1 MRKVCIL
8 RMQKASVHIIS
19 TYSFATC
26 SQNPT
31 HHIDQNLSAQG
42 WCIFGET
49 GTSMTWALYSISF
62 PHLAEAEASI
72 FHLPIVPKCS
82 RPSPTTVC
90 STKSHGISTS
100 EHSLLSRCFCLNLFP
115 ELSAHTC
122 IQLAKQRKLLSWTH
136 LYQEE
141 KKVLFRSICS
151 DTVCQ
156 GNPAW
161 ECTHLCSETNRTGT
175 CND

>member
-100 EHSLLSRCFCLNLFP
+100 EHSLLSRCFCLNHVP
-115 ELSAHTC
+115 RA
-122 IQLAKQRKLLSWTH
+122 
-136 LYQEE
+136 
-141 KKVLFRSICS
+141 
-151 DTVCQ
+151 
-156 GNPAW
+156 
-161 ECTHLCSETNRTGT
+161 LCSHMHPTCQAKETFVMNTPVSRGEKSLVQKHLLWHSVSGKP
-175 CND
+175 CMRMYSSVFRNEQNWYL